1 MDLLKL
7 STEWARAELFSAK
20 IVWLFSLITLISA
33 VGFSVWGK
41 TAMAKAFVIPL
52 AIAGVLFIVIGIG
65 LYAANKP
72 RIAQF
77 EQEQRTDRAAFI
89 TKEIARTTKSNQD
102 FVLVFKVLPGLAVLA
117 AAALLIAHAPVWRAA
132 ALVTL
137 LVVVFLMLVD
147 SNTAARNEAYRQELL
162 NSK

>member
-20 IVWLFSLITLISA
+20 IVWLFSLITLLSA

-41 TAMAKAFVIPL
+41 TTMAKAFVIPL
-52 AIAGVLFIVIGIG
+52 AIAGVLFIAIGIG

-77 EQEQRTDRAAFI
+77 EQEYRADRQAFI

-102 FVLVFKVLPGLAVLA
+102 FVLVFKVLPALAILA
-117 AAALLIAHAPVWRAA
+117 AAILLVAQAPTWRAA

-147 SNTAARNEAYRQELL
+147 SHTAARNEAYRKELV
-162 NSK
+162 NRK